1 MSEALITKKAIA
13 QGLKD
18 LTLAK
23 PFGKISIGDITS
35 ACGLNR
41 QTFYYHFQDKY
52 ELLSWI
58 YYNEGFIYVMDGIT
72 LENWH
77 EKLKDL
83 LDTMKADQEFYRNTI
98 KNDDSYFKEYLL
110 EIVFTL
116 FYEAID
122 KLDEDKSLSDE
133 DKKFYSQFYAYGI
146 CGVVVSWV
154 ESGMKEDTKKLS
166 DKLKGLA
173 QGLSLIHIC
182 PQSETAGAPKPGEEP
197 EYLPPGYSLF
207 SQLDKRSLLH
217 YNEPVSYTHLDVY
230 KRQPEGCP
238 QWRSP

>member
-1 MSEALITKKAIA
+1 MSESLITKKAIA

-18 LTLAK
+18 LTLTK

-77 EKLKDL
+77 EKLKEL

-110 EIVFTL
+110 EIVATL

-122 KLDEDKSLSDE
+122 KLDEDKSLSVE

-146 CGVVVSWV
+146 CGVVVAWV

-166 DKLKGLA
+166 GKLKSLA
-173 QGLSLIHIC
+173 QV
-182 PQSETAGAPKPGEEP
+182 SEK
-197 EYLPPGYSLF
+197 LGY
-207 SQLDKRSLLH
+207 
-217 YNEPVSYTHLDVY
+217 EIYTN
-230 KRQPEGCP
+230 R
-238 QWRSP
+238 

>member
-1 MSEALITKKAIA
+1 
-13 QGLKD
+13 
-18 LTLAK
+18 
-23 PFGKISIGDITS
+23 
-35 ACGLNR
+35 
-41 QTFYYHFQDKY
+41 
-52 ELLSWI
+52 
-58 YYNEGFIYVMDGIT
+58 MDGIT

-110 EIVFTL
+110 EIVATL

-146 CGVVVSWV
+146 CGVVVAWV

-166 DKLKGLA
+166 GKLKSLA
-173 QGLSLIHIC
+173 QG
-182 PQSETAGAPKPGEEP
+182 SEK
-197 EYLPPGYSLF
+197 LGYEIYAN
-207 SQLDKRSLLH
+207 R
-217 YNEPVSYTHLDVY
+217 
-230 KRQPEGCP
+230 
-238 QWRSP
+238 